1 MARDYRQDLTDKII
15 EALEG
20 GTAPWQKPWN
30 GIEPMMPF
38 NPVSGTVYRGGNVI
52 ALMMRGYEDPRW
64 CTYKQ
69 AEAMGWQVQKGE
81 KSTLIEFWKF
91 HDEVER
97 EDETT
102 GEKKKVRVALERP
115 IVRYANV
122 FNVAQMQNVPEL
134 DREQRGFEWAPLEV
148 AERILAQSAVPIFHD
163 QADRAFYSVVRDQI
177 HLPPKDAFE
186 DATRY
191 YSTALHELGHASGHP
206 TRLNRQM
213 GNSFGSV
220 EYAKEEL
227 RAEMASLFLSY
238 RLGVPF
244 DVGQHAA
251 YVGSWISVLKED
263 KNELFRAARDAE
275 QIAEYLVGLGREQ
288 SLALE
293 AEHGRDPGHLSAA
306 QRAFMRAQNPAYPA
320 IRLANGAGEWDEV
333 VKPLLVK
340 GLIEADADR
349 GGYRFTGAG
358 LRARAEAQEAR
369 VREVGQLLPAEIR
382 AAAETF
388 DAQVAARFGQRVPDA
403 DDSRVVHL
411 RNDFLREHYGT
422 DKVAV
427 VTERQ
432 SAPVEGPLV
441 LSRGGRAYMFD
452 LASGQV
458 LDFPSSTLGAVELG
472 ERYSVS
478 IDNPL
483 RPSITKVGRAPAA
496 VEPTTKEFPTSE
508 MEVSKFDQLVDLKSV
523 IKELR
528 VVQSPGDLKA
538 FCSVV
543 DERYLNQTLVMADSD
558 WATFTEAVRVKAA
571 SLEPRTERINLNVP
585 FGEKEEVKRLG
596 AKWDKDKKTWYI
608 PGNIDRAP
616 FERWVE
622 APRELTQND
631 IRQQF
636 RNALVDAGLVIDGD
650 PEMDGKWHRTT
661 VTTSK
666 KVKALKGAYIAHIDN
681 LADDEIPNGF
691 IQNFDTGYNAPWFP
705 EGLMLNDEQRRQFEV
720 QAAENRRLREQQLAA
735 EREQVAQRLSKKWES
750 LPDLDA
756 HPYLDRKQVEAF
768 GLKRQGDKLVT
779 PARDADGKIWSLQY
793 IPTDPRQI
801 KLFEKG
807 GQKTGNFHVLGD
819 LNASDIVLF
828 GEGYATCAS
837 LHMATG
843 LPVVETFDS
852 GNIAPVLAALAPRL
866 EGKSLL
872 VCGDDDVLTPA
883 RVLKTLNNIVSADHM
898 QPKLQVAEVAAA
910 ELIVDGKPH
919 ALASNPKCTMKLE
932 YKNGPEGV
940 QRVVGEFYNEET
952 KQRVPVLINN
962 VGREKALAAAGAHKA
977 MTVFPVFTSL
987 DGGPSDFNDLHVRE
1001 GLDQVCQQLAPA
1013 IQHARSAARSAEQVA
1028 KEALGADAVVVQ
1040 PKDNSRYVGPVLG
1053 NTESHAV
1060 QDVGRRTAV
1069 AHDLGKLDRAPAV
1082 GKSARITYQDGRG
1095 VVHEAGQGHSQ
1106 AKGAQR

>member
-1 MARDYRQDLTDKII
+1 MARDYRQELTDNVI

-30 GIEPMMPF
+30 CIEPMMPF

-91 HDEVER
+91 HEEVER
-97 EDETT
+97 EDEAT
-102 GEKKKVRVALERP
+102 GEKTKVRVALERP

-122 FNVAQMQNVPEL
+122 FNVAQMEHVPEL

-148 AERILAQSAVPIFHD
+148 AERILVQSAVPVFHD

-177 HLPPKDAFE
+177 HLPPKEAFE

-288 SLALE
+288 ALTLE
-293 AEHGRDPGHLSAA
+293 AEHGRDPGHLSTA

-358 LRARAEAQEAR
+358 LRACAEAQEAR
-369 VREVGQLLPAEIR
+369 VREVGLLLPAEIR

-432 SAPVEGPLV
+432 SAPIEGPLV

-483 RPSITKVGRAPAA
+483 RPSITKVGPAPAA

-523 IKELR
+523 IKE
-528 VVQSPGDLKA
+528 
-538 FCSVV
+538 
-543 DERYLNQTLVMADSD
+543 
-558 WATFTEAVRVKAA
+558 
-571 SLEPRTERINLNVP
+571 ERINLNVP

-608 PGNIDRAP
+608 PGNLDRAP

-622 APRELTQND
+622 TPRVLTQND

-650 PEMDGKWHRTT
+650 PEMDGTWHRTT

-666 KVKALKGAYIAHIDN
+666 KIKALKGAYIAHIDK

-705 EGLMLNDEQRRQFEV
+705 EGLMLNDEQRRQFEA

-735 EREQVAQRLSKKWES
+735 EREQVAQRLSKKWET

-843 LPVVETFDS
+843 LTVVETFDS

-898 QPKLQVAEVAAA
+898 QPKLQVAEVEAA
-910 ELIVDGKPH
+910 ELIVDGKAH

-962 VGREKALAAAGAHKA
+962 VGREKALAAASAHKA
-977 MTVFPVFTSL
+977 TTVFPVFTSL

-1001 GLDQVCQQLAPA
+1001 GLDQVRQQLAPA
-1013 IQHARSAARSAEQVA
+1013 IQHARSVARTAEQVA

-1095 VVHEAGQGHSQ
+1095 VVHEAGRGHSQ
-1106 AKGAQR
+1106 TKEAQR